1 MAVGRKCPGCG
12 ELLDDSLSGPLEFC
26 EGCGGG
32 SVTLGDLLGFQGF
45 EETVIN
51 NDRANGSYFHDLD
64 GEFDE

>member
-1 MAVGRKCPGCG
+1 VRDAGVI
-12 ELLDDSLSGPLEFC
+12 
-26 EGCGGG
+26 
-32 SVTLGDLLGFQGF
+32 VTLGDLLGFQGF